1 MFTLCDSLFQLCLGS
16 VAYNNQRRRK
26 GRIMQTEYQSIF
38 ERSEQKYLLQEA
50 QYTALEQAMWPHM
63 QPDSYGMTTIY
74 SLYFDTPD
82 YRLIRTSLE
91 KPVYKEKLRLRC
103 YGRPDS
109 ESTAFIE
116 LKKKYD
122 GVVYKR
128 RIEMPYEA
136 AMQYLCGHLKLRE
149 MPQILQEVEWV
160 RHFYGMLQP
169 AMVLTYDRVA
179 WFGRGRY
186 IRPGAFS
193 FSGGHGAGNRQYFPG
208 YGSWSGHRNG
218 IFGDGGT
225 LHFGNLC
232 GADVADLLPV
242 WQNQANGTGIER
254 GHSGKFGLYGII

>member
-1 MFTLCDSLFQLCLGS
+1 
-16 VAYNNQRRRK
+16 
-26 GRIMQTEYQSIF
+26 MQTEYQSIF

-179 WFGRGRY
+179 WFGRQEPTLRITFDRNIRWRTEQLELSRGAEGSMLLWEGQRLMEIKALRALPLWLVKAMGELAIYPVSYSKYGRAY
-186 IRPGAFS
+186 EQMR
-193 FSGGHGAGNRQYFPG
+193 GGRHTGEEQSAEE
-208 YGSWSGHRNG
+208 
-218 IFGDGGT
+218 
-225 LHFGNLC
+225 
-232 GADVADLLPV
+232 DL
-242 WQNQANGTGIER
+242 
-254 GHSGKFGLYGII
+254 